1 MGQHLPGMDRQQME
15 QINFPS
21 VVADIPGYGG
31 GGGRSAYLKVDNG
44 IALLTGRGI
53 VSPHQ
58 GLHPEQTLTG
68 DKGLF
73 HEIVR
78 AHLIGPLLAFIV
90 ALRGQH
96 KDGHIPHIPHEAEQ
110 PQPVLIGE
118 SR

>member
-1 MGQHLPGMDRQQME
+1 MEADLLMGQHLPGMDRQQME

-31 GGGRSAYLKVDNG
+31 G
-44 IALLTGRGI
+44 
-53 VSPHQ
+53 
-58 GLHPEQTLTG
+58 
-68 DKGLF
+68 GLF